1 MTGRVFA
8 ATEAI
13 SIEEAIRSYTI
24 TGAYINFQEDLKG
37 SLESGKFADMIVVSD
52 DILSID
58 PDKIMSIQVDQTYVG
73 GELVFSRND
82 KD

>member
-73 GELVFSRND
+73 GELVFSRNE

>member
-58 PDKIMSIQVDQTYVG
+58 PDKIMWVANWYSVETTKIEDYK
-73 GELVFSRND
+73 SYP
-82 KD
+82 